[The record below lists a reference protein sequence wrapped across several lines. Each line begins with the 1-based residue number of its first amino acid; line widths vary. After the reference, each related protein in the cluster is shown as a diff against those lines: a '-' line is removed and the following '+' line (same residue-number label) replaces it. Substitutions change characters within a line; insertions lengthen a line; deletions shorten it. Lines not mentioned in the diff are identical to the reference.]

1 MPAHRKNLA
10 RIRRLVREG
19 KAFIK
24 QLEGRY
30 HAKRIAKA
38 SQ

>member
-1 MPAHRKNLA
+1 MLAHRKNLA

-24 QLEGRY
+24 QLKANRQRR
-30 HAKRIAKA
+30 KR
-38 SQ
+38 